1 MDPFW
6 HALYNRMIHK
16 FHSCPTPK
24 GPSVILNKMS
34 VGSFE
39 NSLVSLLFFFLK
51 HLCSSPST
59 LTPLPQNKL
68 HWSNA
73 FIFNCKVDIFA
84 IMKFKY
90 VFSFENLKNE
100 QLIFAFG
107 YVNFVW
113 WDISLRVEENSLSFS
128 LILCI
133 FCFFVCLFL
142 EEVHK
147 GRGHLILRKNSVLQH

>member
-1 MDPFW
+1 
-6 HALYNRMIHK
+6 
-16 FHSCPTPK
+16 
-24 GPSVILNKMS
+24 
-34 VGSFE
+34 
-39 NSLVSLLFFFLK
+39 
-51 HLCSSPST
+51 
-59 LTPLPQNKL
+59 
-68 HWSNA
+68 
-73 FIFNCKVDIFA
+73 
-84 IMKFKY
+84 MKFKY

-113 WDISLRVEENSLSFS
+113 WDISFRVEENSLSFS
-128 LILCI
+128 LILYI